1 MKKITVLLVALSFV
15 FAAVASA
22 QTAAKP
28 ATTAPTAKSAETT
41 VIDAGNKTCPVEG
54 GPVNGKDFVVYK
66 GVKYGL
72 CCPGCD
78 KAFLKDPEKYI
89 QKLKDKGE
97 IK

>member
-1 MKKITVLLVALSFV
+1 MKRIMVLLVALSFV
-15 FAAVASA
+15 FAVAASA

-28 ATTAPTAKSAETT
+28 TTAAPTANSAEES
-41 VIDAGNKTCPVEG
+41 VKDAGNKSCPISG
-54 GPVNGKDFVVYK
+54 DPVSGKDFVVYK

-72 CCPGCD
+72 CCAMCKD
-78 KAFLKDPEKYI
+78 KFLKDPEKYI